1 MTELEYKKHSK
12 ELIEECY
19 YDAIFA
25 LRNGMMEVEDAYEA
39 LEYFEEREEY
49 LNCAG
54 IKKALDEWELEL
66 LSDLFTTAGE
76 EEGSD
81 NTVL

>member
-39 LEYFEEREEY
+39 LEYFD
-49 LNCAG
+49 CAG

-76 EEGSD
+76 EEGFD